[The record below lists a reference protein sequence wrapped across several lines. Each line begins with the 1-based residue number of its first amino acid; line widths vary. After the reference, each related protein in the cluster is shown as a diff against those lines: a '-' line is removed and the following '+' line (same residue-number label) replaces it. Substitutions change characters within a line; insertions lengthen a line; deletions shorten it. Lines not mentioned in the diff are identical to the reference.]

1 MKLSSASRNVTIRIH
16 HTLNVEIR
24 LCHIQLRE
32 ITNVHSCNLVG
43 CMMSGCLLRCQ
54 LNLGVSYDR
63 LREKL
68 ILVEVTVA
76 LIEERKLLPIL
87 ELLMRFLSFNLGG
100 RRILGDALHPNG
112 LSGLLG
118 RSL

>member
-1 MKLSSASRNVTIRIH
+1 
-16 HTLNVEIR
+16 
-24 LCHIQLRE
+24 
-32 ITNVHSCNLVG
+32 
-43 CMMSGCLLRCQ
+43 MMSGCLLRGQ
-54 LNLGVSYDR
+54 LNLGVGYDR
-63 LREKL
+63 LGEKF

-87 ELLMRFLSFNLGG
+87 ELLLRYLSFNLGG
-100 RRILGDALHPNG
+100 RRILGGALHPNG

>member
-1 MKLSSASRNVTIRIH
+1 MKLSSASRYIPISIH
-16 HTLNVEIR
+16 HTLNVEIW
-24 LCHIQLRE
+24 LSHIQLGE

-43 CMMSGCLLRCQ
+43 CMMSGCLLRGQ
-54 LNLGVSYDR
+54 LNLGVRYDR

-68 ILVEVTVA
+68 ILVEITVA
-76 LIEERKLLPIL
+76 LIEQRKFLPIL
-87 ELLMRFLSFNLGG
+87 ELLLRYLSFNLGG
-100 RRILGDALHPNG
+100 CLILGDALHPNG